1 MPLLVDFTA
10 AAARA
15 DEGPFRQI
23 QPRMLATPTGT
34 SFVSMQG
41 DVAVPTVGGVWGA
54 TKISSIE
61 SLLVW
66 SVLLPEGAQK
76 GDVTLEPGTRLY
88 FSVRVWKSDE
98 VARLTSSLHDQE
110 KMLEAERSTEQ
121 TLQGGPAAL
130 KQRIDARK
138 ALEGRVD
145 RLSRGLPPREALTTE
160 LAPGPQLK
168 PPASDWSPSG
178 LVVAQQVGCLAACP
192 LSCALC
198 NEPHSLTHPALSR
211 ISNAECRWHANFR
224 SFAPPQQGQLSV
236 RRVVDGLRLT
246 KNPFDMIRPNSFGQ
260 SEEWGVVGSFQMVRV
275 SE

>member
-178 LVVAQQVGCLAACP
+178 LVVAQQ
-192 LSCALC
+192 
-198 NEPHSLTHPALSR
+198 
-211 ISNAECRWHANFR
+211 
-224 SFAPPQQGQLSV
+224 GQLSV